1 MSNLVP
7 ISKDQSVSG
16 SLKIQTMDDLS
27 RLSKMMAISGFFD
40 DCRDA
45 AQAGVKI
52 LAGMEMGLGA
62 FASLTGIHL
71 IKGKPTI
78 GANLMAAKVKAS
90 GKYNYR
96 VLEHTATV
104 CRIAFYEHKEQIG
117 ISEFTAEEARTMG
130 TQNMNKFP
138 KNMLFARAMSNGVR
152 FYCPDIFLG
161 ASVYTPDELGAS
173 VDDDGNY
180 IDVSQVQHQSVQP
193 TVTEQIEDIPP
204 RDFPSNLFI
213 SDAQRKRWYALTKGR
228 YTEGGL
234 KKLLAHFGCFNEA
247 KEPSGKAIPLRVYD
261 SLCMAA
267 QDDEQAT
274 MYNAMAEQPEVEE
287 VIDVATSSDD
297 DFPQLEL
304 SA

>member
-1 MSNLVP
+1 MTNLVP
-7 ISKDQSVSG
+7 ISNQAITG
-16 SLKIQTMDDLS
+16 SLKVQTMDDLS
-27 RLSKMMAISGFFD
+27 RLSKMMATSGFFD
-40 DCRDA
+40 DCKEA

-117 ISEFTAEEARTMG
+117 VSEFTTDDAAKMG
-130 TQNMNKFP
+130 TQHMNKFP
-138 KNMLFARAMSNGVR
+138 KNMLFARAMSNGIKW
-152 FYCPDIFLG
+152 YAPDIFLG
-161 ASVYTPDELGAS
+161 APVYTPDELGAA

-180 IDVSQVQHQSVQP
+180 IDVVQTTQSQPVQP
-193 TVTEQIEDIPP
+193 TVAEPIEDIPP

-261 SLCMAA
+261 ALCVAA

-274 MYNAMAEQPEVEE
+274 MYNAMAEQPEAEE
-287 VIDVATSSDD
+287 AIDVATSTDD